1 MPFTDLLTFVLII
14 SFLIYGGR
22 CLFAEA
28 MVHDFKRWDLPHLR
42 YVTGL
47 LEVLGALGLVV
58 GRWFP
63 WVGLFSAAGL
73 ALLMLCGI
81 FVRIRY
87 KDTLFQTLPAVFF
100 LVIAVLV
107 TWELGTSQR

>member
-1 MPFTDLLTFVLII
+1 MPFIDLLTFVLII

-63 WVGLFSAAGL
+63 WVGIFSAAGL
-73 ALLMLCGI
+73 ALLMVCGI
-81 FVRIRY
+81 IARARI
-87 KDTLFQTLPAVFF
+87 KDTFLDMLPALILLIVNLF
-100 LVIAVLV
+100 IC
-107 TWELGTSQR
+107 LGPR